1 MKLYVWRDAKTNFGD
16 ELNHWLMPKVF
27 PGLFDEDEADLFLG
41 IGSVIF
47 DFHPRES
54 RKIVFGSGYGGYTAL
69 PHFDETWRFHG
80 VRGPRTAQACGLGAD
95 SVAGDA
101 AILLRA
107 YRPRPSTP
115 RKGVAFMPH
124 WQSVERGRWAAAC
137 ALAGV
142 RLIDPADDVETI
154 LDAIEAS
161 ELVIAEAMHGAI
173 VADALRTPWIP
184 VLPMRRAE
192 RMKWWDWAEA
202 LDLDLKMQTAWPSSL
217 AEALMAARGGR
228 GDARRLTQARGAL
241 GAGVR
246 MVDWGFAR
254 LAAARL
260 GQLAK
265 TAPMQSTDRAIDRA
279 LDRLQGH
286 AADIRR
292 AYPSG

>member
-47 DFHPRES
+47 DFHPRAS

-69 PHFDETWRFHG
+69 PDFDETWRFHG
-80 VRGPRTAQACGLGAD
+80 VRGPHTARACGLEAG
-95 SVAGDA
+95 SVAGDT

-107 YRPRPSTP
+107 HRQRPSAAP
-115 RKGVAFMPH
+115 KGVAFMPH

-154 LDAIEAS
+154 LAAIESS

-173 VADALRTPWIP
+173 VADALRVPWVP
-184 VLPMRRAE
+184 VLPTRRAE

-202 LDLDLKMQTAWPSSL
+202 LDLDLKMQVAWPSSL
-217 AEALMAARGGR
+217 AEALMTARGGR
-228 GDARRLTQARGAL
+228 GDGRRLTRAGGAL
-241 GAGVR
+241 GVGVR
-246 MVDWGFAR
+246 AVDWGFAR
-254 LAAARL
+254 LAAVRL
-260 GQLAK
+260 RQLAQ
-265 TAPMQSTDRAIDRA
+265 TPPMLSADRAIDRA
-279 LDRLQGH
+279 VERLQSH

-292 AYPSG
+292 AYASG